1 MKQLQLFYKEERR
14 FFFSLF
20 LLMLVQSFG
29 TLLLPYF
36 LAKIIDEG
44 ILKVDTTAIWH
55 NGWWMFAIAIG
66 TVIVSVGG
74 SYLSAHLSGKFGHF
88 LRMRLFKK
96 TQELSVSAVDGYG
109 TPTLLARTTSDI
121 NNIQQILM
129 MALQMILPAPMI
141 VAASIFL
148 TGTVS
153 LRMIW
158 VPIVAILCFSLIAY
172 GVIRK
177 AIPLSQITQ
186 KLVDKMMR
194 ILRET
199 FTGARVIR
207 AFDKAAY
214 EKERTDQTLTEYAK
228 TMIQVNRLFA
238 VLNPTVNLVMG
249 LSISTILVYGGYQSL
264 QGHLAIGSITAIIE
278 YTILSLWFLT
288 MAAMVI
294 VMVPKGLTSLQRIE
308 EVLEEPIDLI
318 DGDQTL
324 NKTAELE
331 TIAAF
336 NQVQFTYE
344 GAEEPVLEDISFEIH
359 RGKTTAIVGGTGSG
373 KSTIAK
379 ALLRF
384 KDVTAGSITLFDHNI
399 KEISQAELRD
409 QISYVPQKALLLSG
423 TIQETLRFGNRPATH
438 EAMAKAA
445 EVAQAKSFI
454 EGLPENY
461 NSPVAQKGSNFSG
474 GQKQRLSIARALT
487 KPAEIY
493 FFDDSFS
500 ALDYQTDANL
510 RRALKEYTKDAA
522 VIIVAQRVSTVKNAD
537 QIIVLDNGKMV
548 GKGTHEELLR
558 NCQTYQEFASSQG
571 MGGMKDE

>member
-1 MKQLQLFYKEERR
+1 
-14 FFFSLF
+14 
-20 LLMLVQSFG
+20 
-29 TLLLPYF
+29 
-36 LAKIIDEG
+36 
-44 ILKVDTTAIWH
+44 
-55 NGWWMFAIAIG
+55 
-66 TVIVSVGG
+66 
-74 SYLSAHLSGKFGHF
+74 
-88 LRMRLFKK
+88 
-96 TQELSVSAVDGYG
+96 
-109 TPTLLARTTSDI
+109 
-121 NNIQQILM
+121 
-129 MALQMILPAPMI
+129 
-141 VAASIFL
+141 
-148 TGTVS
+148 
-153 LRMIW
+153 
-158 VPIVAILCFSLIAY
+158 
-172 GVIRK
+172 
-177 AIPLSQITQ
+177 
-186 KLVDKMMR
+186 MMR

-228 TMIQVNRLFA
+228 TMIKVNRLFA

-278 YTILSLWFLT
+278 NTILSLWFLT

-324 NKTAELE
+324 NKSALSE

-336 NQVQFTYE
+336 NHVQFTYE

-384 KDVTAGSITLFDHNI
+384 KDVTAGSITLFGRNI

-454 EGLPENY
+454 EGLPEGY
-461 NSPVAQKGSNFSG
+461 ESPVAQKGSNFSG

-558 NCQTYQEFASSQG
+558 TCQTYQEFASSQG

>member
-1 MKQLQLFYKEERR
+1 
-14 FFFSLF
+14 
-20 LLMLVQSFG
+20 MLVQSFG

-158 VPIVAILCFSLIAY
+158 VPIVAILCFSMIAY

-294 VMVPKGLTSLQRIE
+294 VMVPKGLTSLQRIT

-324 NKTAELE
+324 N
-331 TIAAF
+331 
-336 NQVQFTYE
+336 NRHVRN
-344 GAEEPVLEDISFEIH
+344 DRSFQS
-359 RGKTTAIVGGTGSG
+359 RAV
-373 KSTIAK
+373 
-379 ALLRF
+379 
-384 KDVTAGSITLFDHNI
+384 
-399 KEISQAELRD
+399 
-409 QISYVPQKALLLSG
+409 YV
-423 TIQETLRFGNRPATH
+423 
-438 EAMAKAA
+438 
-445 EVAQAKSFI
+445 
-454 EGLPENY
+454 
-461 NSPVAQKGSNFSG
+461 
-474 GQKQRLSIARALT
+474 
-487 KPAEIY
+487 
-493 FFDDSFS
+493 
-500 ALDYQTDANL
+500 
-510 RRALKEYTKDAA
+510 
-522 VIIVAQRVSTVKNAD
+522 
-537 QIIVLDNGKMV
+537 
-548 GKGTHEELLR
+548 
-558 NCQTYQEFASSQG
+558 
-571 MGGMKDE
+571 

>member
-1 MKQLQLFYKEERR
+1 M
-14 FFFSLF
+14 S
-20 LLMLVQSFG
+20 
-29 TLLLPYF
+29 
-36 LAKIIDEG
+36 
-44 ILKVDTTAIWH
+44 
-55 NGWWMFAIAIG
+55 
-66 TVIVSVGG
+66 
-74 SYLSAHLSGKFGHF
+74 
-88 LRMRLFKK
+88 
-96 TQELSVSAVDGYG
+96 
-109 TPTLLARTTSDI
+109 
-121 NNIQQILM
+121 
-129 MALQMILPAPMI
+129 
-141 VAASIFL
+141 
-148 TGTVS
+148 
-153 LRMIW
+153 
-158 VPIVAILCFSLIAY
+158 
-172 GVIRK
+172 
-177 AIPLSQITQ
+177 
-186 KLVDKMMR
+186 
-194 ILRET
+194 
-199 FTGARVIR
+199 
-207 AFDKAAY
+207 
-214 EKERTDQTLTEYAK
+214 
-228 TMIQVNRLFA
+228 
-238 VLNPTVNLVMG
+238 
-249 LSISTILVYGGYQSL
+249 
-264 QGHLAIGSITAIIE
+264 
-278 YTILSLWFLT
+278 
-288 MAAMVI
+288 
-294 VMVPKGLTSLQRIE
+294 
-308 EVLEEPIDLI
+308 
-318 DGDQTL
+318 
-324 NKTAELE
+324 E

-336 NQVQFTYE
+336 NHVQFTYE

-384 KDVTAGSITLFDHNI
+384 KDVTAGSITLFGRNI
-399 KEISQAELRD
+399 KEISQADLRD

-454 EGLPENY
+454 EGLPEGY
-461 NSPVAQKGSNFSG
+461 ESPVAQKGSNFSG

>member
-20 LLMLVQSFG
+20 LLMLIQSFG

-324 NKTAELE
+324 NKTAESE

-384 KDVTAGSITLFDHNI
+384 KDVTAGSITLFDRNI

-423 TIQETLRFGNRPATH
+423 TIQE
-438 EAMAKAA
+438 
-445 EVAQAKSFI
+445 AKSFI
-454 EGLPENY
+454 EGLPEGY
-461 NSPVAQKGSNFSG
+461 ESPVAQKGSNFSG